1 MPKCGECREFPPE
14 RKFKCPLRCFGLG
27 EPKADYGVGDCPCFH
42 PAGEPTEGEMLDW
55 AVEKLTKFEQLLSE
69 EAGID
74 SEPWSR
80 SAIREAMKGWKG
92 MRKISKKDCQGCRD
106 NFYNGNNDYGTV
118 FFL

>member
-55 AVEKLTKFEQLLSE
+55 MEKNLTRVSLDPGCHN
-69 EAGID
+69 A
-74 SEPWSR
+74 PWLVCTHDVQVIGKTFL
-80 SAIREAMKGWKG
+80 SAIREAMKGG
-92 MRKISKKDCQGCRD
+92 RG
-106 NFYNGNNDYGTV
+106 
-118 FFL
+118 